1 MVRMRKLPG
10 VVAAG
15 LGAGA
20 VCFIGK
26 IQTNPKIFR
35 CGWSESVRGV
45 GQEDID
51 VRDRRHTL
59 EAESFALRRGKGQK
73 IRAVGLG
80 GLRRLFGLENK
91 YSFLL
96 TVEQHHRTGILQ
108 AGEIVEIVVFAIV
121 DSLGDFI
128 ASEQDY
134 GSGLATF
141 G

>member
-10 VVAAG
+10 VVATG
-15 LGAGA
+15 LGARA

-35 CGWSESVRGV
+35 GGWSESVRRV

-51 VRDRRHTL
+51 VRDRRDIL
-59 EAESFALRRGKGQK
+59 ETQSFAICRGKRQK
-73 IRAVGLG
+73 IRAVGLR
-80 GLRRLFGLENK
+80 GLGRLFGLENK

-96 TVEQHHRTGILQ
+96 AVEQHHCAWILQ
-108 AGEIVEIVVFAIV
+108 TGEIVEIVVFAIV
-121 DSLGDFI
+121 DSLGDFV

-134 GSGLATF
+134 GSGLATL

>member
-1 MVRMRKLPG
+1 MEVRHWVALLQQFCRRQVGRQRFMVRMRKLPG

-35 CGWSESVRGV
+35 GRWSESVRGV

-59 EAESFALRRGKGQK
+59 EAESFAIRRGK
-73 IRAVGLG
+73 R
-80 GLRRLFGLENK
+80 
-91 YSFLL
+91 
-96 TVEQHHRTGILQ
+96 
-108 AGEIVEIVVFAIV
+108 
-121 DSLGDFI
+121 
-128 ASEQDY
+128 
-134 GSGLATF
+134 
-141 G
+141 